1 MRYTKRIVLFLALLA
16 APVLANAQVDDPQK
30 DNKSEIKVNK
40 LDVIYEDEEFKG
52 VVIDNRNA
60 KETENIFYQ
69 APFIIDDDEE
79 EEDDDE
85 GMPRNRRF
93 TLDDLGAESED
104 EIILVG
110 FDTASIHLPKLDVST
125 LEEPIILKLR
135 DNADELRVIGSFD
148 CENYFTN
155 YKGVDPE
162 VAGGIDNNMYPR
174 SRNFLVGASFN
185 F

>member
-85 GMPRNRRF
+85 DMPK
-93 TLDDLGAESED
+93 
-104 EIILVG
+104 
-110 FDTASIHLPKLDVST
+110 TAVSPST
-125 LEEPIILKLR
+125 TRAHAARTRL
-135 DNADELRVIGSFD
+135 
-148 CENYFTN
+148 
-155 YKGVDPE
+155 
-162 VAGGIDNNMYPR
+162 
-174 SRNFLVGASFN
+174 
-185 F
+185 